1 MANDYSLTATS
12 RTDLGKGASRR
23 LRREALIPAI
33 VYGGDSDPA
42 PITVKSNEMTRN
54 LMEES
59 FYASLI
65 TLDIEG
71 TEETVILRDLH
82 RHPFKAI
89 ILHADFQRVNAK
101 EALTVTVPFHFINED
116 TATGVKM
123 GGGIINHVMNE
134 IEISCLPKNIPEYIE
149 IDIAELD
156 LHESISLSDI
166 KFPEGVRATML
177 IVGEGEAESENASL
191 PIVSI
196 YEPRAATAEEEDTI
210 SEESSDSEESSG
222 DASTDSDEKTD

>member
-33 VYGGDSDPA
+33 VYGGDSEPA
-42 PITVKSNEMTRN
+42 SITLKNNEMVRN

-65 TLDIEG
+65 TLNIEG
-71 TEETVILRDLH
+71 TEEIVILRDLH

-89 ILHADFQRVNAK
+89 IMHADFLRVNAK
-101 EALTVTVPFHFINED
+101 ETLTVTIPLHFINEES
-116 TATGVKM
+116 AKGVKM

-134 IEISCLPKNIPEYIE
+134 IEISCLPQDIPEYIE
-149 IDIAELD
+149 IDIIDLD
-156 LHESISLSDI
+156 LHESIHLSEV
-166 KFPEGVRATML
+166 KFPKGVQATML
-177 IVGEGEAESENASL
+177 IVGEGEDESENASL

-196 YEPRAATAEEEDTI
+196 YEPRAASSEDDTAST
-210 SEESSDSEESSG
+210 DSEESSA
-222 DASTDSDEKTD
+222 DVNADSDDNTD

>member
-23 LRREALIPAI
+23 LRREELIPAI
-33 VYGGDSDPA
+33 VYGGDSDPVSV
-42 PITVKSNEMTRN
+42 TLKSNEMTRN

-65 TLDIEG
+65 TLNIEG

-82 RHPFKAI
+82 RHPYKAI
-89 ILHADFQRVNAK
+89 IMHADFQRVNAK
-101 EALTVTVPFHFINED
+101 EALTVTVPFHFINEE

-134 IEISCLPKNIPEYIE
+134 VEISCLPKDIPEYIE

-156 LHESISLSDI
+156 LHESIHLSAV

-177 IVGEGEAESENASL
+177 IVGEGEEESENASL
-191 PIVSI
+191 PVVSI
-196 YEPRAATAEEEDTI
+196 YEPRAASADEDI
-210 SEESSDSEESSG
+210 ASEESAASSD
-222 DASTDSDEKTD
+222 DANADNNANTD

>member
-33 VYGGDSDPA
+33 VYGGESEPA
-42 PITVKSNEMTRN
+42 PITIKSNEMVRN

-82 RHPFKAI
+82 RHPYKAI
-89 ILHADFQRVNAK
+89 ILHADFLRVNAK
-101 EALTVTVPFHFINED
+101 EALTVTIPFHFLNED
-116 TATGVKM
+116 SAKGVKM
-123 GGGIINHVMNE
+123 GGIINHVMNE
-134 IEISCLPKNIPEYIE
+134 IEVSCLPKNIPEYIE
-149 IDIAELD
+149 IDMIDLD
-156 LHESISLSDI
+156 LHESIHVSDI
-166 KFPEGVRATML
+166 KLPEGVQANML

-196 YEPRAATAEEEDTI
+196 YEPRAASTETEETA
-210 SEESSDSEESSG
+210 SEAG
-222 DASTDSDEKTD
+222 TDAGTDSNENTD